1 MPSRPNLRRLVGTGP
16 TLALLCATAV
26 TAVGLAPAPAWAET
40 VGQGAN
46 GQRLTVSKTTGI
58 NRQGETLSVSGTG
71 YDTSKGIYVAFC
83 VDNGAGTAPSPC
95 GGGIDMSGN
104 SGASQWISSNPPAY
118 GEGLAIPYGPGGSFS
133 VQVKVSTKIGDVDC
147 TVTRCAVVTRTDHL
161 RTADRSQ
168 DVRVPVTFAAA
179 QPAPGNP
186 PPPAANPSN
195 PGPGRTTP
203 APGAPTTATQPATAG
218 VAATASAATP
228 GGAPAADGAAT
239 AAADVTRVSQS
250 TAADRWWNAALIAL
264 AGVVALLLV
273 LRFRRRR
280 GER

>member
-1 MPSRPNLRRLVGTGP
+1 MPIRPTLRRLAGVGLL
-16 TLALLCATAV
+16 LALLCAAVVTTIGLTPDTAR
-26 TAVGLAPAPAWAET
+26 AET
-40 VGQGAN
+40 VGRGTA
-46 GQRLTVSKTTGI
+46 GQRLSVSKTTGI

-71 YDTSKGIYVAFC
+71 YDTNKGIYVAFC
-83 VDNGAGTAPSPC
+83 VDNGAGSAPSPC
-95 GGGIDMSGN
+95 GGGIDMSGD

-133 VQVKVSTKIGDVDC
+133 VQVKVSSRIGDVDC
-147 TVTRCAVVTRTDHL
+147 TVRRCAVVTRTDHL

-179 QPAPGNP
+179 AQPAPADP
-186 PPPAANPSN
+186 TAPAANPTN
-195 PGPGRTTP
+195 PGPGRTTA
-203 APGAPTTATQPATAG
+203 APDPRATASPSTAG
-218 VAATASAATP
+218 VAATASAADP
-228 GGAPAADGAAT
+228 GAGAPTSGAT
-239 AAADVTRVSQS
+239 AAAEVTRVSQS

-280 GER
+280 GAR

>member
-1 MPSRPNLRRLVGTGP
+1 M
-16 TLALLCATAV
+16 LALLCAAV
-26 TAVGLAPAPAWAET
+26 VTTIGLTPDAARAET
-40 VGQGAN
+40 VGRGTA

-71 YDTSKGIYVAFC
+71 YDTNKGIYVAFC
-83 VDNGAGTAPSPC
+83 VDNGAGSAPSPC
-95 GGGIDMSGN
+95 GGGIDMSGD

-133 VQVKVSTKIGDVDC
+133 VQVKVSSRIGDVDC
-147 TVTRCAVVTRTDHL
+147 TVRRCAVVTRTDHL

-179 QPAPGNP
+179 QPASADPTA
-186 PPPAANPSN
+186 PAANPTN
-195 PGPGRTTP
+195 PGPGRTAA
-203 APGAPTTATQPATAG
+203 APVSPATASPSAAG
-218 VAATASAATP
+218 VAATASAADP
-228 GGAPAADGAAT
+228 GAGAPTAAAT
-239 AAADVTRVSQS
+239 AAAEVTRVSQS

-280 GER
+280 GAR